1 MDDNPLPNSCP
12 HPHPGLSGDDDYP
25 LVDREPAPER
35 YGRLQVRPDGL
46 RPAEWLTERA
56 PGHGDFGTVAG
67 VAAPGFA
74 AYARV
79 LHPASLDERPVRW
92 ATVAAALG
100 RVVEPDTAWHE
111 VIGMDLDYVNASD
124 HGLPGVWD
132 EHPAEGPTPPAL
144 ALSLIPVLA
153 RHTRTPEHCWFGL
166 WNGYGRWDFDRF
178 PSFETPGRDEVLLSG
193 TLAEAATP
201 AELDEFAELPDLW
214 WPDDRAWCLGGDVD
228 LVSTYIGGSPELI
241 ADLLAAP
248 GLEVHPVTAGDRVG

>member
-1 MDDNPLPNSCP
+1 MMGGMNDDALPGP
-12 HPHPGLSGDDDYP
+12 FGDDDHL
-25 LVDREPAPER
+25 LVHREPAPER
-35 YGRLQVRPDGL
+35 YGRLDVRSTDL
-46 RPAEWLTERA
+46 RPAAWLTERS

-92 ATVAAALG
+92 TTVAAALG
-100 RVVEPDTAWHE
+100 RVVGPDTAWHE
-111 VIGMDLDYVNASD
+111 VIGADLDHRNASG

-153 RHTRTPEHCWFGL
+153 RHTRTPGTCWFGL
-166 WNGYGRWDFDRF
+166 WPGYGRWDFDRY

-193 TLAEAATP
+193 TLEEAVSP
-201 AELDEFAELPDLW
+201 VELDEFAELPDLW

-228 LVSTYIGGSPELI
+228 LMSTYVGGSRELV
-241 ADLLAAP
+241 AELTAAP
-248 GLEVHPVTAGDRVG
+248 GLEVHRVTAGGRVA